1 MCLSP
6 VVISNHRSDYT
17 HKLHRACVAV
27 PCGECEECIALKKT
41 DIGIRAAFESER
53 WFSAVM
59 LCFTYNDQHQPYL
72 VYDNQRE
79 FAVYMPHITELVS
92 ILRRHYQRRG
102 YGKRPFAYLIGAEYG
117 VDVNYTHRPHYH
129 ALFYLPCTIDAREF
143 TELCRNI
150 WQGQKYYTDNYQSY
164 SWQYGN
170 LGFMLPFKS
179 ECDICDT
186 LGHAHVM
193 GTTTHDYLVRD
204 LGKSSMYCAKY
215 ATKQIGFFHR
225 PLIAR
230 IKKDG
235 NLAAY
240 RDFCPRCVKSRGF
253 GINILIDTTFDP
265 VSKTVYSKVLGKTVN
280 VPSSVMEMYMY
291 NRYFDGD
298 FRPVYNYKV
307 KERFDDS
314 GNFLGYYPIKVPKL
328 RKDGQPCLRK
338 YRKRALNFNGLMA
351 SLNSLPNIIST
362 YQDKLQTLGYHRFTR
377 ELAVWFAVYDMLPL
391 RSIQLFVEMTWNYE
405 NTCDFFFKPSNYT
418 RVYKVCKLFHYVN
431 FDSVTPL
438 RIDRDDATK
447 AFFKAT
453 ELQSLLAPEV
463 SELIERARFDLFSYQ
478 RANAMERVKSDE
490 LRDNL
495 TALYDTSQLL
505 HV

>member
-1 MCLSP
+1 MCQSP
-6 VVISNHRSDYT
+6 IIINNHRSDYT
-17 HKLHRACVAV
+17 YKLHRACVAV
-27 PCGECEECIALKKT
+27 PCGVCDECIALKKT

-53 WFSAVM
+53 WFTAVM
-59 LCFTYNDQHQPYL
+59 LCFTYNDEHQPYL

-150 WQGQKYYTDNYQSY
+150 WEGKTYYKDLYQSF
-164 SWQYGN
+164 SWKYGN
-170 LGFMLPFKS
+170 LGFMLPFAH

-193 GTTTHDYLVRD
+193 GSTIHDYLVHD

-215 ATKQIGFFHR
+215 ATKQIGFFNR

-253 GINILIDTTFDP
+253 GLNILNDSSFDP
-265 VSKTVYSKVLGKTVN
+265 VKKSVYSKVLGKTVV
-280 VPSSVMEMYMY
+280 VPSAVMEMYMY

-307 KERFDDS
+307 KERFDAN
-314 GNFLGYYPIKVPKL
+314 GNFLGYYPLKVLKF
-328 RKDGQPCLRK
+328 RKDGQPRLRK
-338 YRKRALNFNGLMA
+338 YRKRALNFSGLLA
-351 SLNSLPNIIST
+351 QLNRLPDIINN
-362 YQDKLQTLGYHRFTR
+362 YQEKLQTLGYHRFTR
-377 ELAVWFAVYDMLPL
+377 ELAVWFAVYDFLPL
-391 RSIQLFVEMTWNYE
+391 RTIQLLSDLTWNYD

-418 RVYKVCKLFHYVN
+418 RVYKVCKLFHNVD
-431 FDSVTPL
+431 FESVTPL
-438 RIDRDDATK
+438 RFDRHEASR
-447 AFFKAT
+447 AFFKST
-453 ELQSLLAPEV
+453 ELQFLLAPEV
-463 SELIERARFDLFSYQ
+463 SELIEIARSDLFHYQ
-478 RANAMERVKSDE
+478 RTNALERVKSDD
-490 LRDNL
+490 LRNKL
-495 TALYDTSQLL
+495 SALFDTSSIL